1 MEVLLTGPAETTL
14 TAQCDSEL
22 ASVINIAKL
31 RQAQSNN
38 SVLSMCPALPE
49 IRHCNREKHKS
60 TCLGSKNAVGKNQ
73 PHLQK
78 GELLC

>member
-31 RQAQSNN
+31 RQAQSTQ
-38 SVLSMCPALPE
+38 SAPCAQPYQRSDTAT
-49 IRHCNREKHKS
+49 EKNTS
-60 TCLGSKNAVGKNQ
+60 
-73 PHLQK
+73 
-78 GELLC
+78 LLV